1 MLQAYWI
8 DYEVW
13 FGESSA
19 WKYRDWVKGMW
30 SCPRSPNTAMR
41 RNMTAADTA
50 SIRVRNMTKYLVFG
64 YRIEKLKS
72 MQEIYPHCV

>member
-1 MLQAYWI
+1 
-8 DYEVW
+8 
-13 FGESSA
+13 
-19 WKYRDWVKGMW
+19 
-30 SCPRSPNTAMR
+30 MR

-64 YRIEKLKS
+64 YWIGKLKS